1 MGYNYGGLIPDLQYT
16 GVIGLSPAP
25 KSVLPAGALA
35 TSPSLMSLT
44 SAFRC
49 AFDRDTKQFS
59 RLSLLS
65 LSVVTDSCS
74 GASIDSDEDD
84 LVAADEAPDW
94 TTTRSN
100 PVAAGRGIA
109 LTPYIFGPGVVL
121 DIDPSTGR
129 VAVVTLDSAHRSIA
143 LLVAVLLNG
152 STAVLPRFAGP
163 RGRDIVHFVRPS
175 LDDAADDM
183 RQLELRPE
191 GTVRGLNVTVHRVHE
206 APGGTALRY
215 VDVRLH
221 GEHATISVRYGA
233 TYASERARLLHHA
246 WQRAVDAAWTV
257 ERELV
262 QAGKT
267 TANAWTRSQAD
278 ELVGRG
284 RVDGYTGQ
292 YIRDVSS
299 LSLTADGGGGG
310 GADGRIGLAD
320 LADWPRNIR
329 FVPAVR

>member
-1 MGYNYGGLIPDLQYT
+1 LGYDYDGLIPDLQFT

-25 KSVLPAGALA
+25 TSVLPVGALS
-35 TSPSLMSLT
+35 TSPSQMSLT

-49 AFDRDTKQFS
+49 AFDRDTQQFS
-59 RLSLLS
+59 RLSLVS
-65 LSVVTDSCS
+65 LSVVTDSCG
-74 GASIDSDEDD
+74 GASVDSNEDD
-84 LVAADEAPDW
+84 LIAGNESPDW

-100 PVAAGRGIA
+100 SASSGRGIA
-109 LTPYIFGPGVVL
+109 VTPYIFGPGVVL
-121 DIDPSTGR
+121 DIDPSTGH
-129 VAVVTLDSAHRSIA
+129 VAVVTLESAHRSIA

-152 STAVLPRFAGP
+152 STAVFPRFAGP

-206 APGGTALRY
+206 APGGATLRY

-267 TANAWTRSQAD
+267 TANVWSRSQAD

-299 LSLTADGGGGG
+299 SSSSMADGSG
-310 GADGRIGLAD
+310 DGRIGLAD

-329 FVPAVR
+329 FVPAVK